1 MDYLLDTDMKP
12 WLLEFNSAP
21 SIMVQHV
28 EEAEHKALIFGQ
40 KHGML
45 ADMVGCPGWGGAG
58 GLPGVWGG
66 CLGAAGAGGWGGWG
80 GWGMGGC
87 AMGWCYCRSCTC
99 SP

>member
-1 MDYLLDTDMKP
+1 MDYLLDTAMKP

-21 SIMVQHV
+21 SIMVQH

-66 CLGAAGAGGWGGWG
+66 CLGAGAVLGA
-80 GWGMGGC
+80 GGC
-87 AMGWCYCRSCTC
+87 AMGWCCC
-99 SP
+99 